1 MVKDEREITYLGGMA
16 NTGGRTHG
24 GIWGFVE
31 FMPHFNENAHLR
43 RVLKPEI
50 KYMYISLK

>member
-31 FMPHFNENAHLR
+31 FMPHFNKNAHLR